1 MVPLNE
7 KFEKKIVCT
16 FEYIDNEIVEDKVN
30 QELVKKIIFGEDRM
44 LEKKMIAA
52 KEEISNLKD
61 QERALRYV
69 CKSEILTKSICSRS
83 IITYLV
89 IAKLH
94 LQIDAIKN
102 ANNKKCAPKLIF
114 FNEKKI
120 EKDSD
125 NF

>member
-16 FEYIDNEIVEDKVN
+16 FEYIDNEILEDEVN
-30 QELVKKIIFGEDRM
+30 QELVKKIVFGEDRM

-69 CKSEILTKSICSRS
+69 CKSEILTKPI
-83 IITYLV
+83 
-89 IAKLH
+89 
-94 LQIDAIKN
+94 
-102 ANNKKCAPKLIF
+102 
-114 FNEKKI
+114 
-120 EKDSD
+120 
-125 NF
+125 

>member
-16 FEYIDNEIVEDKVN
+16 FDYIDNEIVEDEVN
-30 QELVKKIIFGEDRM
+30 QELVKKIVFGEDRM

-69 CKSEILTKSICSRS
+69 NLRFLQRTDFVSNFFCHNHSGLGNVYTKVLSKVTR
-83 IITYLV
+83 
-89 IAKLH
+89 
-94 LQIDAIKN
+94 
-102 ANNKKCAPKLIF
+102 
-114 FNEKKI
+114 
-120 EKDSD
+120 
-125 NF
+125 